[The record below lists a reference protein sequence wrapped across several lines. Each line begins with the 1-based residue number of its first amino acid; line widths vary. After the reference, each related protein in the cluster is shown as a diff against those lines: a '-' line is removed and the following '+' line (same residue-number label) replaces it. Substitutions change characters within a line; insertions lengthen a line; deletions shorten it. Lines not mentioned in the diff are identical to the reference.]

1 MRANNGLVFPRDVQ
15 VGRRANAER
24 EGNFWLQLGRRP
36 LRIRSAWTIEWKDRS
51 QSDEVEITGSKFKEK
66 VFIRKQVGL
75 ADGAEWKKGR
85 KHCEWRRS
93 DACVPFPPT
102 YPLLVVCFGRNLN
115 PSRTKNRRIE
125 RRKEK
130 RKSVGVVF
138 NRGNTR
144 CGTRTC
150 CTTIRRLRAAFVCSS
165 GCESGGAASDVAL
178 LERCRGKHSASLKTR
193 RKRNKEADACPR
205 IFQNRQCPDGRI
217 ETEDVEPSKDPARSF
232 VARANKAKAIVHGY
246 QLCSRRF
253 RYRRYLSPPLPARF
267 TFNLLSDTRPRE
279 IFPCDQR
286 GKLPPISYV
295 HRTLRQR
302 EKQCF
307 TLSSALF
314 HLTVSLHGW
323 TKLGSH
329 RPNVQSILRT
339 RVSKRKRD
347 LFEIV
352 V

>member
-1 MRANNGLVFPRDVQ
+1 M
-15 VGRRANAER
+15 
-24 EGNFWLQLGRRP
+24 
-36 LRIRSAWTIEWKDRS
+36 
-51 QSDEVEITGSKFKEK
+51 
-66 VFIRKQVGL
+66 
-75 ADGAEWKKGR
+75 
-85 KHCEWRRS
+85 
-93 DACVPFPPT
+93 
-102 YPLLVVCFGRNLN
+102 
-115 PSRTKNRRIE
+115 E
-125 RRKEK
+125 RRREK

-138 NRGNTR
+138 NRSNTR
-144 CGTRTC
+144 SGTRTC
-150 CTTIRRLRAAFVCSS
+150 CATIRRLRAAFVCGS

-178 LERCRGKHSASLKTR
+178 LERCRGKHLASLKTR

-205 IFQNRQCPDGRI
+205 IFQNRQYPDRRI
-217 ETEDVEPSKDPARSF
+217 EAEDVEPSKDPAGVLSLGQIKPKPLYTVISF
-232 VARANKAKAIVHGY
+232 VRDASDIGDIFCHPFPV
-246 QLCSRRF
+246 
-253 RYRRYLSPPLPARF
+253 RF

-286 GKLPPISYV
+286 DKLPPISYV

-307 TLSSALF
+307 TLTSALF
-314 HLTVSLHGW
+314 HLTVLLHGW

-347 LFEIV
+347 LLEIV